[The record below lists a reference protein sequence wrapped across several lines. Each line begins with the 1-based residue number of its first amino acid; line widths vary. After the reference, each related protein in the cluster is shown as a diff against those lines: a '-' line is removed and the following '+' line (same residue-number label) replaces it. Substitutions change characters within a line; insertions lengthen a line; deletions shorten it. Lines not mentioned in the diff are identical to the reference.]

1 MKYAVYF
8 CGEFSG
14 EIISESEARE
24 RERIGLGTDD
34 DIHEYAPIFDGVI
47 YQDISESV
55 AAQIKKYGFQYDDD
69 RRPISFMELLEMA
82 RDKYNEG
89 GGGIVECWDENTY
102 NDYVKR
108 FGPMKKA
115 DADMLISLRN

>member
-14 EIISESEARE
+14 EIISENEAKE
-24 RERIGLGTDD
+24 RERIGLETDD

-55 AAQIKKYGFQYDDD
+55 AAQIKKYGFQYNDD
-69 RRPISFMELLEMA
+69 RRPISFPELMEMA
-82 RDKYNEG
+82 KDKYNEG
-89 GGGIVECWDENTY
+89 GDGIVECWDENTY
-102 NDYVKR
+102 KAYVKE

>member
-14 EIISESEARE
+14 EIISEKEAKRRKMIDRE
-24 RERIGLGTDD
+24 TENDTHDY
-34 DIHEYAPIFDGVI
+34 EPIFDGIV
-47 YQDISESV
+47 YPDVPTSV
-55 AAQIKKYGFQYDDD
+55 SAQIEKYGFQYNDD
-69 RRPISFMELLEMA
+69 RRPISFPELMEMA
-82 RDKYNEG
+82 KDKYNEG
-89 GGGIVECWDENTY
+89 GDGIVECWDENTY
-102 NDYVKR
+102 KAYVKE